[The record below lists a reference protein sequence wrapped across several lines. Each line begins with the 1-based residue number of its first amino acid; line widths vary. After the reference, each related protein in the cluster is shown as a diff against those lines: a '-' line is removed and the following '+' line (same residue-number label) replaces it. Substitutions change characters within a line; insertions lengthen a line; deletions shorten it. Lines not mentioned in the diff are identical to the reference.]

1 MLMVMTTT
9 IDPVRADRSSL
20 RFIVVAF
27 GVAVAWVVIDGL
39 VHLWA
44 AVSREVVTVELR
56 PPFEAAT
63 TTAPSGSLLDPV
75 DVLRVEIDASELS
88 GAAVGWL
95 RTADVLSM
103 ASWVVLLVLA
113 AVLLGRVARGR
124 LFDRRF
130 HVLLNAVC
138 IALFC
143 VVALPA
149 VASLVGTNTAITD
162 LGYGAF
168 GEPGA
173 RPSAAAS
180 ADAWIAFLA
189 ALFVSGLQVAFR
201 GASRLARDQD
211 GVI

>member
-1 MLMVMTTT
+1 MTTT
-9 IDPVRADRSSL
+9 IDSVRADRSSL
-20 RFIVVAF
+20 RIFVIAF
-27 GVAVAWVVIDGL
+27 GVAVAWVVVDGL
-39 VHLWA
+39 MHTWA
-44 AVSREVVTVELR
+44 VVSRGVVTVELR
-56 PPFEAAT
+56 PPFEAAAT
-63 TTAPSGSLLDPV
+63 TTPGGSLLEPV
-75 DVLRVEIDASELS
+75 DVLRVQVGASELS

-95 RTADVLSM
+95 RAADVLSM
-103 ASWVVLLVLA
+103 ASWVVLLVLT
-113 AVLLGRVARGR
+113 AVLLWRITRGR

-138 IALFC
+138 IALLC

-149 VASLVGTNTAITD
+149 IALLVGTNAALTD

-180 ADAWIAFLA
+180 TEAWIAFLA
-189 ALFVSGLQVAFR
+189 ALFISGLQVAFR